1 VVQMKKQ
8 RHQIAAKQSG
18 FTLIELV
25 IVVVL
30 LGLLA
35 AVAIPRF
42 LDITEQAEDA
52 TVEGVAGGFATGVGL
67 VRAQWEIEG
76 RPEENAST
84 NQTFVTLDGI
94 NVAVD
99 QDTGYPTGLLNGDGN
114 SQDTAIT
121 ALDCES
127 IFSLIMQSAPSI
139 TSSFSESPFDGYR
152 YFATNSSGSGAS
164 GNDLC
169 YYYLSQSIKNLNS
182 SPTNDTQGDGF
193 LYDPRI
199 GQVIV
204 FSNDSNS

>member
-1 VVQMKKQ
+1 MNTRQQ
-8 RHQIAAKQSG
+8 G
-18 FTLIELV
+18 FTLIELI
-25 IVVVL
+25 IVVII

-35 AVAIPRF
+35 ATALPRF
-42 LDITEQAEDA
+42 IDVTDEAREA
-52 TVEGVAGGFATGVGL
+52 SVEGVAGGFAAAVGL

-152 YFATNSSGSGAS
+152 YFATNSSGGGAS

-169 YYYLSQSIKNLNS
+169 YYYLSQSIKNLNN
-182 SPTNDTQGDGF
+182 SPTNDAQGDGF